1 MNKACLQDQEVLAQ
15 ANNTFQTTA
24 SAKALQERKN
34 RKKFFSEEKNFFSRG
49 FYTSLSDLNSKN
61 EKKILQK

>member
-1 MNKACLQDQEVLAQ
+1 VNKACLQDQEVLAQ

-34 RKKFFSEEKNFFSRG
+34 RKNFFP
-49 FYTSLSDLNSKN
+49 K
-61 EKKILQK
+61 KKIFSQEVFIPL